1 MLREFSAG
9 GVVFKKESNQV
20 LWLVTKATP
29 SKLFPNS
36 FWRFPKGWL
45 DDIDGGKNPG
55 PLASGKKKAT
65 SDEIESAA
73 IREVAEEAGVKAKVI
88 KKVGT
93 EKYFMNRGKGKTMK
107 FVTYY
112 LMEWIEDLPEG
123 HDAETAEIAWLPFDE
138 ARKKLSYSGEKKILD
153 KAAAILEQSY

>member
-1 MLREFSAG
+1 M
-9 GVVFKKESNQV
+9 VFKKESNKV
-20 LWLVTKATP
+20 LWLVTKSTP
-29 SKLFPNS
+29 SKLFPKA

-45 DDIDGGKNPG
+45 DDIDDGKNPG

-88 KKVGT
+88 KKIGT
-93 EKYFMNRGKGKTMK
+93 EKYFLDRGDGKTMK

-112 LMEWIEDLPEG
+112 LMEWARDLPEG
-123 HDAETAEIAWLPFDE
+123 YDSETAEVAWLPFDE
-138 ARKKLSYSGEKKILD
+138 ARKRLAHSGSKKILD
-153 KAAAILEQSY
+153 KARELLV